1 MCGRYATSRTP
12 SDLAR
17 DFEARL
23 SDAAA
28 SLEADY
34 NVAPTATAPLVIG
47 RTGET
52 APAGAPPGRELVA
65 ATWGLVPSWAKD
77 RSIGNR
83 MINARSETVAGKPA
97 FRAAF
102 ATRRAVVPADGYYE
116 WYAGR
121 EDDSTSAKRPKQ
133 PFFITDPDRSGLALA
148 GLYEFWRAAPD
159 AEWLLTFTVLTTSA
173 EDAEGRLHDRAPLLV
188 PAAAVDEWLAPR
200 PLDGAHWR
208 DLLVPATPGRLVA
221 YPVDRAVG
229 NVRNNGPHL
238 VEPVAAS

>member
-12 SDLAR
+12 TDLAR

-23 SDAAA
+23 SDGAA

-47 RTGET
+47 RTEEP
-52 APAGAPPGRELVA
+52 APAGAPPTREVVA
-65 ATWGLVPSWAKD
+65 AGWGLVPSWAKD

-83 MINARSETVAGKPA
+83 MINARSETVAEKPA
-97 FRAAF
+97 FRKAF
-102 ATRRAVVPADGYYE
+102 AARRAVVPADGYYE
-116 WYAGR
+116 WYAGP
-121 EDDSTSAKRPKQ
+121 DGSASKQPKQ
-133 PFFITDPDRSGLALA
+133 PFFITDADRAGLALA
-148 GLYEFWRAAPD
+148 GLYEFWRPAPD

-188 PAAAVDEWLAPR
+188 PTASIDEWLAPR
-200 PLDGAHWR
+200 PLDGVHWR

-238 VEPVAAS
+238 VEPLALS